1 MPKKTSTPFQNDV
14 VMMTCVSES
23 SQVVC
28 LLAVLQGTGQQGTP
42 GRSDGESG
50 KICQHQLTPQTVVS
64 QSIGSFYPKLNLRGR
79 MPLAL
84 LEKRQVDPFPMP
96 EKQTHTEATMTV
108 VSLQGVNQT

>member
-1 MPKKTSTPFQNDV
+1 MVINACVADLVILS
-14 VMMTCVSES
+14 CVSER

-28 LLAVLQGTGQQGTP
+28 LLAVLSGAGQQGTP

-50 KICQHQLTPQTVVS
+50 KICQHQLTQQTVVS
-64 QSIGSFYPKLNLRGR
+64 QSIGSFYQKLSLQGR
-79 MPLAL
+79 MPIAL